1 MKITN
6 FAVKNYQFTLII
18 FLLFAVV
25 GVLTLFTMPRS
36 EDPTIHPP
44 EYLITVIYPGTS
56 PKDMEEQV
64 VKPIENKIYGLEN
77 IDKMLTTIEDG
88 VAVIQPKFKYGVD
101 IDNKYQQ
108 ISTEINALKNSELP
122 KDIYLIKIEKIS
134 SSDVKVL
141 QAALVSDNVS
151 DKMLRDEADILK
163 TRLEKITNLK
173 EVKYAG
179 MPEQEIRVDV
189 QLDKLAQLKIPLN
202 IVIGSLQS
210 EAADIPGGS
219 INLESKVFNVK
230 TSGKLKNIEDVANT
244 VIYNGNGKIIYLK
257 DVAEVS
263 YKNQM
268 VNHITR
274 VNGHRC
280 VLVTAAMK
288 DNVNIAKVQGEFL
301 PILDEFS
308 KGLPP
313 NIRLV
318 KTFDQATMVS
328 RRLGHLGF
336 DFALAILLVVITLL
350 PLGFR
355 ASLIVMISI
364 PLSLA
369 LGLIA
374 MNLLGYSLNQLSIVG
389 LVVALGLLV
398 DDSIVVVENI
408 ERWLREGHSRKDA
421 ILKGTKQIGVAVVG
435 CTATLV
441 IAFLPLAFLPDVAGE
456 FIRSLPMAVI
466 TSVLA
471 SMIVA
476 LTLVPFIGS
485 RILKTHTHGEGN
497 FFLKYLQK
505 FLTYS
510 YRGIMPRALKWPK
523 TTIGISLLLSG
534 MAFFLFTKTGFKLFP
549 TSEKPMFLIN
559 IKMPLQADIPESDR
573 VTKLVE
579 NELTQHKEIVYYTGN
594 VGKGNPQIYYNIHQQ
609 DIKPDFAQIFVQMD
623 DEASPTSK
631 INLIKQ
637 LRQKFKDFPYA
648 KIEVKDFEQGTPI
661 EANIV
666 VRFFGDDPDT
676 LRALSFKVEN
686 ILRSH
691 PGTVYINNELNT
703 YKSDVKITIDK
714 EKARTLGVLTSDI
727 DKLIRMAVVGLT
739 VGDYIDDR
747 GDSRNVV
754 ITLARDKFSNL
765 DAFKN
770 LYVNNIQGV
779 PVLVN
784 QIASISFETSPTA
797 INHFNKSR
805 FAKVTALT
813 KENIY
818 ANDVLKDI
826 VPQLDKLNMP
836 AGYYYKLSGEAESE
850 GDALGGNFLSV
861 ILLSTFLFI
870 GVLLLQFKTFKG
882 IIIVLSIIPLGIL
895 GGVIMLLIAGY
906 PMSLV
911 SIIGFIGL
919 SGIQV
924 KNSLLLVDFT
934 NQLRAEGYSI
944 DEAIN
949 MAGETRFL
957 PVVLTSITAICGL
970 IPLALNPNPL
980 IAPLAIVLIG
990 GLISSTILSRIVT
1003 PVMYKLIPPSIE
1015 ENNHAATIKQE
1026 EVHFNLQPNN

>member
-64 VKPIENKIYGLEN
+64 AKPIENKIYGLEN
-77 IDKMLTTIEDG
+77 IDKMLTTVEDG
-88 VAVIQPKFKYGVD
+88 IAVIQPKFKYGVD
-101 IDNKYQQ
+101 VDNKYQE

-122 KDIYLIKIEKIS
+122 KDIYLIKTEKIS

-141 QAALVSDNVS
+141 QVALVSNNAS
-151 DKMLRDEADILK
+151 DKLMRDEADILK
-163 TRLEKITNLK
+163 SRLEKITNLK
-173 EVKYAG
+173 EVRYFG

-202 IVIGSLQS
+202 LVVGSLQI

-219 INLESKVFNVK
+219 INLDSKVFNVK
-230 TSGKLKNIEDVANT
+230 TSGKFKDIEDVAGT
-244 VIYNGNGKIIYLK
+244 VIYNANGKIVYLK
-257 DVAEVS
+257 DVAEIS
-263 YKNQM
+263 YRNET

-274 VNGHRC
+274 INGHRC

-288 DNVNIAKVQGEFL
+288 DKVNIAKVQEEFT

-308 KGLPP
+308 KALPS

-318 KTFDQATMVS
+318 KNFDQATMVS
-328 RRLGHLGF
+328 QRLGHLGF
-336 DFALAILLVVITLL
+336 DFGLAILLVVITLL

-374 MNLLGYSLNQLSIVG
+374 LNILGYSLNQLSIVG

-421 ILKGTKQIGVAVVG
+421 ILKGTKQIGIAVIG

-441 IAFLPLAFLPDVAGE
+441 IAFLPLAFLPDTAGE

-497 FFLKYLQK
+497 FFLKYLQR

-510 YRGIMPRALKWPK
+510 YKGIMPLALKWPK
-523 TTIGISLLLSG
+523 VTIGLSLIVSAL
-534 MAFFLFTKTGFKLFP
+534 AFFLFTKAGFKLFP

-579 NELTQHKEIVYYTGN
+579 DELKQHKEIVYYTSN
-594 VGKGNPQIYYNIHQQ
+594 VGKGNPQIYYNVHQQ
-609 DIKPDFAQIFVQMD
+609 DIKPDFAQVFVQMD
-623 DEASPTSK
+623 QEASPTSK
-631 INLIKQ
+631 IDLIRR
-637 LRQKFKDFPYA
+637 LRQRFKDFPYA

-666 VRFFGDDPDT
+666 VRVFGEDPDK
-676 LRALSFKVEN
+676 LRELSFKVED
-686 ILRSH
+686 ILRKH

-703 YKSDVKITIDK
+703 YKSDVKIKINK

-727 DKLIRMAVVGLT
+727 DKVIRLAVAGLT

-754 ITLARDKFSNL
+754 ITLARNKFSNL

-779 PVLVN
+779 PVLVS
-784 QIASISFETSPTA
+784 QIATISFETSPTA

-805 FAKVTALT
+805 FVKVTSLT
-813 KENIY
+813 RENVY

-826 VPQLDKLNMP
+826 VPQLNNLKMP
-836 AGYYYKLSGEAESE
+836 PGYYYKLSGEAESE
-850 GDALGGNFLSV
+850 GDTLGGNFLSV

-895 GGVIMLLIAGY
+895 GGVVMLLISGN

-944 DEAIN
+944 DDAIS

-970 IPLALNPNPL
+970 IPLAMNPNPL

-1015 ENNHAATIKQE
+1015 SI
-1026 EVHFNLQPNN
+1026 

>member
-25 GVLTLFTMPRS
+25 GVLALFTMPRS

-77 IDKMLTTIEDG
+77 IDKILTTIEDG
-88 VAVIQPKFKYGVD
+88 VAAIQVKFKYGVD
-101 IDNKYQQ
+101 IDNKYQE

-122 KDIYLIKIEKIS
+122 KDIYQIKTEKIS
-134 SSDVKVL
+134 SSDVKIL
-141 QAALVSDNVS
+141 QVALVSDNAS
-151 DKMLRDEADILK
+151 DKLLRDEADKLK

-173 EVKYAG
+173 EVKYSG

-202 IVIGSLQS
+202 IVAGSLQS

-219 INLESKVFNVK
+219 VNLDSKVFNVK
-230 TSGKLKNIEDVANT
+230 TSGKLKNVEDVANT
-244 VIYNGNGKIIYLK
+244 VIYNANGKIVYLK
-257 DVAEVS
+257 DVADVS
-263 YKNQM
+263 YKSEM

-274 VNGHRC
+274 VNRHRS

-288 DNVNIAKVQGEFL
+288 DNVNITKVQEEFL
-301 PILDEFS
+301 PILEEFPKS
-308 KGLPP
+308 LPS
-313 NIRLV
+313 NIQLV

-328 RRLGHLGF
+328 QRLGHLGF
-336 DFALAILLVVITLL
+336 DFALAIVLVVITLL

-355 ASLIVMISI
+355 ASLIVMVSI

-374 MNLLGYSLNQLSIVG
+374 LNLLGFSLNQLSIVG

-408 ERWLREGHSRKDA
+408 ERWLREGHSRMDA
-421 ILKGTKQIGVAVVG
+421 ILKGTKQIGIAVVG

-441 IAFLPLAFLPDVAGE
+441 IAFLPLAFLPDAAGE
-456 FIRSLPMAVI
+456 FMRSLPMAVI

-476 LTLVPFIGS
+476 LTLVPFLGS

-497 FFLKYLQK
+497 FFLKQLQK

-510 YRGIMPRALKWPK
+510 YRGIMPRALKYPK
-523 TTIGISLLLSG
+523 TTIGMSLILSAL
-534 MAFFLFTKTGFKLFP
+534 AFFLFTKTGFKLFP

-579 NELTQHKEIVYYTGN
+579 NELKQHKEIVYYTSN

-609 DIKPDFAQIFVQMD
+609 DIKPDFAQVFVQMD
-623 DEASPTSK
+623 DEANPDAKVT
-631 INLIKQ
+631 LIKQ
-637 LRQKFKDFPYA
+637 LREKFKDFPYA
-648 KIEVKDFEQGTPI
+648 KIEVKDFEQGPPI

-666 VRFFGDDPDT
+666 VRVFGEDPDT
-676 LRALSFKVEN
+676 LRKLSFKVED
-686 ILRSH
+686 ILRNT

-703 YKSDVKITIDK
+703 YKSDVKIAINK
-714 EKARTLGVLTSDI
+714 EKARTLGVLTSDV
-727 DKLIRMAVVGLT
+727 DKVIRMAIAGLT

-747 GDSRNVV
+747 GDARNVV
-754 ITLARDKFSNL
+754 LTLPKDKFSNL

-770 LYVNNIQGV
+770 LYVNNIQGI
-779 PVLVN
+779 PVLVS
-784 QIASISFETSPTA
+784 QIATITFETSPTA

-805 FAKVTALT
+805 FAKITSLT
-813 KENIY
+813 KEGVY
-818 ANDVLKDI
+818 ANDLLKDI
-826 VPQLDKLNMP
+826 VPQLNQLKMP
-836 AGYYYKLSGEAESE
+836 PGYYYKLSGEAESE
-850 GDALGGNFLSV
+850 GDTLGGNFLSV

-895 GGVIMLLIAGY
+895 GGVIMLLITGH
-906 PMSLV
+906 PMSMV

-944 DEAIN
+944 DDAIN
-949 MAGETRFL
+949 KAGETRFL

-970 IPLALNPNPL
+970 IPLAWNPNPL
-980 IAPLAIVLIG
+980 VAPLAIVLIG
-990 GLISSTILSRIVT
+990 GLISSTILSRVVT
-1003 PVMYKLIPPSIE
+1003 PVMYKLIPPSIQ
-1015 ENNHAATIKQE
+1015 ND
-1026 EVHFNLQPNN
+1026 

>member
-77 IDKMLTTIEDG
+77 IDKMLTTIQDG
-88 VAVIQPKFKYGVD
+88 VAAIQVKFKYGVD
-101 IDNKYQQ
+101 INNKYQE

-122 KDIYLIKIEKIS
+122 KDIYLIKTEKIS
-134 SSDVKVL
+134 SSDVKIL
-141 QAALVSDNVS
+141 QVALVSDNAS
-151 DKMLRDEADILK
+151 DKLLRDEADKLK

-173 EVKYAG
+173 EVKYSG

-189 QLDKLAQLKIPLN
+189 QLDKLAQMKIPLN
-202 IVIGSLQS
+202 VVVGSLQS

-219 INLESKVFNVK
+219 VNLESKVFNVK
-230 TSGKLKNIEDVANT
+230 TSGKFKNIEDVANT
-244 VIYNGNGKIIYLK
+244 VIYNANGKIVYLK
-257 DVAEVS
+257 DVADVS
-263 YKNQM
+263 FKSEM

-288 DNVNIAKVQGEFL
+288 DNVNIAQVQKEFH
-301 PILDEFS
+301 PILEEFS
-308 KGLPP
+308 KVSPP
-313 NIRLV
+313 NIRLI

-328 RRLGHLGF
+328 QRLGHLGF
-336 DFALAILLVVITLL
+336 DFGLAILLVVITLL

-374 MNLLGYSLNQLSIVG
+374 LNLFGFSLNQLSIVG

-408 ERWLREGHSRKDA
+408 ERWLREGHSRMDA
-421 ILKGTKQIGVAVVG
+421 VLKGTKQIGVAVVG

-441 IAFLPLAFLPDVAGE
+441 IAFLPLAFLPDSAGE
-456 FIRSLPMAVI
+456 FMRSLPMAVI

-476 LTLVPFIGS
+476 LTLVPFMGS
-485 RILKTHTHGEGN
+485 RMLKTHTHGEGN
-497 FFLKYLQK
+497 FFLKQLQR

-510 YRGIMPRALKWPK
+510 YRGIMPRALKYPK
-523 TTIGISLLLSG
+523 TTIGISLILSAF
-534 MAFFLFTKTGFKLFP
+534 AFFLFTKAGFKLFP
-549 TSEKPMFLIN
+549 TSEKPMLLIN
-559 IKMPLQADIPESDR
+559 IKMPLQTDIPESDH

-579 NELTQHKEIVYYTGN
+579 NELKQHKEIVYYTSN
-594 VGKGNPQIYYNIHQQ
+594 VGKGNPQIYYNVHQQ
-609 DIKPDFAQIFVQMD
+609 DVKPDFAQVFVQLD
-623 DEASPTSK
+623 DEASPHSK
-631 INLIKQ
+631 IELIKQ
-637 LRQKFKDFPYA
+637 LREKFKDFPYA
-648 KIEVKDFEQGTPI
+648 KIEVKDFEQGPPI

-666 VRFFGDDPDT
+666 VRVFGEDPDT
-676 LRALSFKVEN
+676 LRKLSFEVED
-686 ILRSH
+686 ILRNN

-703 YKSDVKITIDK
+703 YKSDVKIEINKD
-714 EKARTLGVLTSDI
+714 KARTLGVLTGDL
-727 DKLIRMAVVGLT
+727 DKVIRMAVAGLT

-747 GDSRNVV
+747 GDARNVV
-754 ITLARDKFSNL
+754 LTLPKDKFSNL

-770 LYVNNIQGV
+770 LYVNNMQGV

-784 QIASISFETSPTA
+784 QIAAISFETSPTA

-805 FAKVTALT
+805 FAKVTSLN
-813 KENIY
+813 KEGVY

-826 VPQLDKLNMP
+826 VPQLDKLKMP
-836 AGYYYKLSGEAESE
+836 PGYYYKLSGEAESE
-850 GDALGGNFLSV
+850 GDTLGGNFLSV

-895 GGVIMLLIAGY
+895 GGVVMLLITGH
-906 PMSLV
+906 PMSIV

-934 NQLRAEGYSI
+934 SQLRAEGYSI
-944 DEAIN
+944 DDAIKK
-949 MAGETRFL
+949 AGETRFL

-1015 ENNHAATIKQE
+1015 SI
-1026 EVHFNLQPNN
+1026 

>member
-88 VAVIQPKFKYGVD
+88 VAAIQVKFKYGVN
-101 IDNKYQQ
+101 IDNKYQE
-108 ISTEINALKNSELP
+108 ISTEINALKSSELP
-122 KDIYLIKIEKIS
+122 KDIYLIKAEKIS
-134 SSDVKVL
+134 SSDVNIL
-141 QAALVSDNVS
+141 QVALVSDNAS
-151 DKMLRDEADILK
+151 DKLLRDEADILK
-163 TRLEKITNLK
+163 TRLEKITDLK
-173 EVKYAG
+173 EVKYSG

-202 IVIGSLQS
+202 VVAGSLQS

-219 INLESKVFNVK
+219 INLDSKVFNVK
-230 TSGKLKNIEDVANT
+230 TSGKLKNVGDVANT
-244 VIYNGNGKIIYLK
+244 VIYNSNGKIIYLK

-263 YKNQM
+263 YRSEM
-268 VNHITR
+268 VDHITR
-274 VNGHRC
+274 VNGHHC

-288 DNVNIAKVQGEFL
+288 DGVNIAQVQKEFI
-301 PILDEFS
+301 PVVDEFS
-308 KGLPP
+308 KVLPA
-313 NIRLV
+313 NIQLV

-328 RRLGHLGF
+328 QRLGHLGF
-336 DFALAILLVVITLL
+336 DFGLAILLVAITLL

-369 LGLIA
+369 IGLIA
-374 MNLLGYSLNQLSIVG
+374 LNLLGYSLNQLSIVG

-408 ERWLREGHSRKDA
+408 ERWLREGHSRMDA
-421 ILKGTKQIGVAVVG
+421 ILKGTQQIGIAVIG

-441 IAFLPLAFLPDVAGE
+441 IAFLPLAFLPDSAGE
-456 FIRSLPMAVI
+456 FMRSLPMAVI

-476 LTLVPFIGS
+476 LTLVPFLGS
-485 RILKTHTHGEGN
+485 RILETHTHGEGN
-497 FFLKYLQK
+497 FFLKQLQK
-505 FLTYS
+505 ILTNS
-510 YRGIMPRALKWPK
+510 YRGIMLRALKWPK
-523 TTIGISLLLSG
+523 TTIALSLVLSVL
-534 MAFFLFTKTGFKLFP
+534 AFFLFTKTGFKLFP

-579 NELTQHKEIVYYTGN
+579 NELKQHKEIVYYTSN
-594 VGKGNPQIYYNIHQQ
+594 VGKGNPQIYYNVHQQ
-609 DIKPDFAQIFVQMD
+609 DVKPDFAQIFVQLD
-623 DEASPTSK
+623 DEVSPDSK
-631 INLIKQ
+631 IELVKQ
-637 LRQKFKDFPYA
+637 LREKFKDFPYA
-648 KIEVKDFEQGTPI
+648 KIEVKDFEQGPPI

-666 VRFFGDDPDT
+666 VRVFGEDPDT
-676 LRALSFKVEN
+676 LRKLSFKVED
-686 ILRSH
+686 ILRNNL
-691 PGTVYINNELNT
+691 GTVYINNELNT
-703 YKSDVKITIDK
+703 YKSDVKIQINK
-714 EKARTLGVLTSDI
+714 EKARTLGVLTSDV
-727 DKLIRMAVVGLT
+727 DKVIRMAVAGLT

-747 GDSRNVV
+747 GDARNIVL
-754 ITLARDKFSNL
+754 TLPKDKFSNL

-784 QIASISFETSPTA
+784 QIAAISFETSPTA

-805 FAKVTALT
+805 FAKVTSLT
-813 KENIY
+813 KEGVY
-818 ANDVLKDI
+818 ANDILKDI
-826 VPQLDKLNMP
+826 VPQLNTLKMP
-836 AGYYYKLSGEAESE
+836 PGYYYKLSGEAESE
-850 GDALGGNFLSV
+850 GDTLGGNFLSV

-882 IIIVLSIIPLGIL
+882 IIIVLSIIPLGIV
-895 GGVIMLLIAGY
+895 GGVVMLLITGH
-906 PMSLV
+906 PMSMV

-944 DEAIN
+944 DDAIKK
-949 MAGETRFL
+949 AGETRFL

-970 IPLALNPNPL
+970 IPLAWNPNPL

-1003 PVMYKLIPPSIE
+1003 PVMYKLIAPTI
-1015 ENNHAATIKQE
+1015 ENN
-1026 EVHFNLQPNN
+1026 

>member
-18 FLLFAVV
+18 FLLVAVV

-36 EDPTIHPP
+36 EDPTTHPP
-44 EYLITVIYPGTS
+44 QYLVTVIYPGTS

-77 IDKMLTTIEDG
+77 IDKILTTVEDG
-88 VAVIQPKFKYGVD
+88 VAAIQIKFKYGVD
-101 IDNKYQQ
+101 VDNKYQE

-122 KDIYLIKIEKIS
+122 KEIYQIKTEKIA
-134 SSDVKVL
+134 SSDVKIFQV
-141 QAALVSDNVS
+141 ALISNSAPSKV
-151 DKMLRDEADILK
+151 LRDQADILK
-163 TRLEKITNLK
+163 SKLEKITNLR
-173 EVKYAG
+173 EVKYTG
-179 MPEQEIRVDV
+179 MPEQEIRIDM

-202 IVIGSLQS
+202 LVIGSLQS

-219 INLESKVFNVK
+219 INLDSKVFNVK
-230 TSGKLKNIEDVANT
+230 TSGKFKGVADVANT
-244 VIYNGNGKIIYLK
+244 VIYNANGKIIYLK
-257 DVAEVS
+257 DVAQVS
-263 YKNQM
+263 YKDGI

-274 VNGHRC
+274 INGHRC
-280 VLVTAAMK
+280 ILVTAAMK
-288 DNVNIAKVQGEFL
+288 DNVDISQVKKEYT
-301 PILDEFS
+301 PILEEFTS
-308 KGLPP
+308 SLPE
-313 NIRLV
+313 NI
-318 KTFDQATMVS
+318 KMIKNFDQADMVS
-328 RRLGHLGF
+328 KRLGHLGF
-336 DFALAILLVVITLL
+336 DFGLAILLVTITLL

-374 MNLLGYSLNQLSIVG
+374 MNLLGFSLNQLSIVG

-408 ERWLREGHSRKDA
+408 ERWLREGHSKKDA
-421 ILKGTKQIGVAVVG
+421 ILMGTKQIGAAVVG

-441 IAFLPLAFLPDVAGE
+441 IAFLPLAFLPDMAGE
-456 FIRSLPMAVI
+456 FIRSLPMAII

-485 RILKTHTHGEGN
+485 KILKTHSHGEGN
-497 FFLKYLQK
+497 YFLKKLQQ
-505 FLTYS
+505 FLTFS
-510 YRGIMPRALKWPK
+510 YRGIMPLALKWPNV
-523 TTIGISLLLSG
+523 TIGISIALSVLAFLLFSL
-534 MAFFLFTKTGFKLFP
+534 AGFKLFP

-579 NELTQHKEIVYYTGN
+579 KELKKHHEIVYYTSN
-594 VGKGNPQIYYNIHQQ
+594 VGKGNPQIYYNVHQQ
-609 DIKPDFAQIFVQMD
+609 DIKPDFAQVFVQMD
-623 DEASPTSK
+623 EETNPNKKTE
-631 INLIKQ
+631 LIKM
-637 LRQKFKDFPYA
+637 LRNKFQHFPYA

-666 VRFFGDDPDT
+666 VRVFGDNQDT
-676 LRALSFKVEN
+676 LKKLSFKVEAL
-686 ILRSH
+686 LRKH
-691 PGTVYINNELNT
+691 PGTFFINNELNT
-703 YKSDVKITIDK
+703 DKSDVKIKIDK
-714 EKARTLGVLTSDI
+714 EKARTLGVMTSDI
-727 DKLIRMAVVGLT
+727 DKVIRMAVAGLN

-754 ITLARDKFSNL
+754 LTLPREKFSNL
-765 DAFKN
+765 DALKN
-770 LYVNNIQGV
+770 LYVNNIQGAPIQV
-779 PVLVN
+779 D
-784 QIASISFETSPTA
+784 QIASIGFETSPTA

-805 FAKVTALT
+805 FAKVTSLT
-813 KENIY
+813 KDHVF
-818 ANDVLKDI
+818 ANDILKDL
-826 VPQLDKLNMP
+826 VPQLNQMKMP
-836 AGYYYKLSGEAESE
+836 KGYYYKLSGEAESE
-850 GDALGGNFLSV
+850 GDALGGNFLAV
-861 ILLSTFLFI
+861 IILSTFLFI

-882 IIIVLSIIPLGIL
+882 IIIVLSIIPLGVL
-895 GGVIMLLIAGY
+895 GGVVLLLITGN

-934 NQLRAEGYSI
+934 NQLREEGKSI
-944 DEAIN
+944 DEAIHI
-949 MAGETRFL
+949 AGETRFL

-970 IPLALNPNPL
+970 IPIALNPNPQ

-1003 PVMYKLIPPSIE
+1003 PVMYKLIPPQLDE
-1015 ENNHAATIKQE
+1015 K
-1026 EVHFNLQPNN
+1026 

>member
-44 EYLITVIYPGTS
+44 QYLITVIYPGTS

-77 IDKMLTTIEDG
+77 IDKMLTTVEDG
-88 VAVIQPKFKYGVD
+88 VAAIQAKFKYGVD
-101 IDNKYQQ
+101 IDNKYQE

-134 SSDVKVL
+134 SSDVKIL
-141 QAALVSDNVS
+141 QVALVSDNAS
-151 DKMLRDEADILK
+151 DKLLRDEADKLK

-173 EVKYAG
+173 EVKYSG

-189 QLDKLAQLKIPLN
+189 QLDKLAQMKIPLN
-202 IVIGSLQS
+202 VVVGSLQS

-219 INLESKVFNVK
+219 VNLESKVFNVK
-230 TSGKLKNIEDVANT
+230 TSGKFKNIEDVANT
-244 VIYNGNGKIIYLK
+244 VIYNANGKIIYLK
-257 DVAEVS
+257 DVADVS
-263 YKNQM
+263 YKSEM

-288 DNVNIAKVQGEFL
+288 DNINIAQVQKEFL

-308 KGLPP
+308 KGLPA
-313 NIRLV
+313 NIKLV
-318 KTFDQATMVS
+318 KTFDQANMVS
-328 RRLGHLGF
+328 QRLGHLGF

-355 ASLIVMISI
+355 ASLIVMVSI

-374 MNLLGYSLNQLSIVG
+374 LNLLGYSLNQLSIVG

-408 ERWLREGHSRKDA
+408 ERWLREGHSRMDA
-421 ILKGTKQIGVAVVG
+421 VLKGTKQIGIAVIG

-441 IAFLPLAFLPDVAGE
+441 IAFLPLAFLPDTAGE
-456 FIRSLPMAVI
+456 FIQSLPMAVI

-476 LTLVPFIGS
+476 LTLVPFMGS

-497 FFLKYLQK
+497 FFLKQLQK

-510 YRGIMPRALKWPK
+510 YRGIMPKALKWPK
-523 TTIGISLLLSG
+523 TTIAISLVLSVL
-534 MAFFLFTKTGFKLFP
+534 AFFLFTKAGFKLFP

-559 IKMPLQADIPESDR
+559 IKMPLQANIPESDR

-579 NELTQHKEIVYYTGN
+579 NELKQHKEIVYYTSN
-594 VGKGNPQIYYNIHQQ
+594 VGKGNPQIYYNVHQQ

-623 DEASPTSK
+623 DEASPDTK
-631 INLIKQ
+631 VELIKQ
-637 LRQKFKDFPYA
+637 LREKFKSFPYA

-666 VRFFGDDPDT
+666 VRVFGDNQDT
-676 LRALSFKVEN
+676 LRKLSFKVED
-686 ILRSH
+686 ILRKH
-691 PGTVYINNELNT
+691 QGTVYVNNELNT
-703 YKSDVKITIDK
+703 YKSDVKIKINK

-727 DKLIRMAVVGLT
+727 DKVVRMAVAGLT

-754 ITLARDKFSNL
+754 LTLARDKFSNL

-770 LYVNNIQGV
+770 LYVNNVQGV
-779 PVLVN
+779 PVLVS
-784 QIASISFETSPTA
+784 QIATIAFETSPTA
-797 INHFNKSR
+797 INHFNKSS
-805 FAKVTALT
+805 FAKVTSLT
-813 KENIY
+813 KEGVY
-818 ANDVLKDI
+818 ANDILKDI
-826 VPQLDKLNMP
+826 VPQLNKFQMP
-836 AGYYYKLSGEAESE
+836 PGYYYKLSGEAESE
-850 GDALGGNFLSV
+850 GDTLGGNFLSV

-895 GGVIMLLIAGY
+895 GGVVMLLITGH

-944 DEAIN
+944 DDAIN
-949 MAGETRFL
+949 KAGETRFL

-970 IPLALNPNPL
+970 IPLAWNPNPL

-1015 ENNHAATIKQE
+1015 NI
-1026 EVHFNLQPNN
+1026 

>member
-25 GVLTLFTMPRS
+25 GVLALFTMPRS

-64 VKPIENKIYGLEN
+64 AKPIENKIYGLEN
-77 IDKMLTTIEDG
+77 IDKILTTIEDG
-88 VAVIQPKFKYGVD
+88 VAAIQVKFKYGVD
-101 IDNKYQQ
+101 IDNKYQE
-108 ISTEINALKNSELP
+108 ISTEINALKNSALP
-122 KDIYLIKIEKIS
+122 KDIYQIKTEKIS
-134 SSDVKVL
+134 SSDVKIL
-141 QAALVSDNVS
+141 QVALVSDNAS
-151 DKMLRDEADILK
+151 DKLLRDEADKLK

-173 EVKYAG
+173 EVKYSG

-202 IVIGSLQS
+202 IVAGSLQS

-219 INLESKVFNVK
+219 LNLDSKVFNVK
-230 TSGKLKNIEDVANT
+230 TSGKLKNVEDVANT
-244 VIYNGNGKIIYLK
+244 VIYNANGKIVYLR
-257 DVAEVS
+257 DVADVS
-263 YKNQM
+263 YKSEM

-274 VNGHRC
+274 VNGHRS

-288 DNVNIAKVQGEFL
+288 DNVNIAKVQEEFL
-301 PILDEFS
+301 PILEEFPKS
-308 KGLPP
+308 LPS
-313 NIRLV
+313 NIQLV
-318 KTFDQATMVS
+318 KTFDQGTMVS
-328 RRLGHLGF
+328 QRLGHLGF
-336 DFALAILLVVITLL
+336 DFALAIVLVVITLL

-355 ASLIVMISI
+355 ASLIVMVSI

-374 MNLLGYSLNQLSIVG
+374 LNLLGFSLNQLSIVG

-408 ERWLREGHSRKDA
+408 ERWLREGHSRMDA
-421 ILKGTKQIGVAVVG
+421 VLKGTKQIGVAVVG

-441 IAFLPLAFLPDVAGE
+441 IAFLPLAFLPDAAGE
-456 FIRSLPMAVI
+456 FMRSLPMAVI

-476 LTLVPFIGS
+476 LTLVPFLGS

-497 FFLKYLQK
+497 FFLKQLQK

-510 YRGIMPRALKWPK
+510 YRGIMPRALKYPK
-523 TTIGISLLLSG
+523 TTIGMSLILSVL
-534 MAFFLFTKTGFKLFP
+534 AFFLFTKAGFKLFP

-579 NELTQHKEIVYYTGN
+579 NELKQHKEIVYYTSN

-623 DEASPTSK
+623 DEANPNAK
-631 INLIKQ
+631 VKLINQ
-637 LRQKFKDFPYA
+637 LREKFKAFPYA
-648 KIEVKDFEQGTPI
+648 KIEVKDFEQGPPI

-666 VRFFGDDPDT
+666 VRVFGEDPDT
-676 LRALSFKVEN
+676 LRKLSFKVED
-686 ILRSH
+686 ILRNN

-703 YKSDVKITIDK
+703 YKSDIKIEINK
-714 EKARTLGVLTSDI
+714 EKARTLGVLTSDV
-727 DKLIRMAVVGLT
+727 DKVIRMAVAGLI

-747 GDSRNVV
+747 GDARNVV
-754 ITLARDKFSNL
+754 LTLPKDKFSNL

-779 PVLVN
+779 PVLVS
-784 QIASISFETSPTA
+784 QIASIAFETSPTA

-805 FAKVTALT
+805 FAKVTSLT
-813 KENIY
+813 KEGVY
-818 ANDVLKDI
+818 ANDLLKDI
-826 VPQLDKLNMP
+826 VPQLDQLKMP
-836 AGYYYKLSGEAESE
+836 PGYYYKLSGEAESE
-850 GDALGGNFLSV
+850 GDTLGGNFLSV

-895 GGVIMLLIAGY
+895 GGVIMLLITGH
-906 PMSLV
+906 PMSIV

-944 DEAIN
+944 DDAIN
-949 MAGETRFL
+949 KAGETRFL
-957 PVVLTSITAICGL
+957 PVVLTSLTAICGL

-1003 PVMYKLIPPSIE
+1003 PVMYKLIPPSIK
-1015 ENNHAATIKQE
+1015 ND
-1026 EVHFNLQPNN
+1026 

>member
-18 FLLFAVV
+18 FLLVAVV

-36 EDPTIHPP
+36 EDPTTHPP
-44 EYLITVIYPGTS
+44 QYLVTVIYPGTS

-77 IDKMLTTIEDG
+77 IDKILTTVEDG
-88 VAVIQPKFKYGVD
+88 VAAIQIKFKYGVD
-101 IDNKYQQ
+101 VDNKYQE

-122 KDIYLIKIEKIS
+122 KEIYQIKTEKIA
-134 SSDVKVL
+134 SSDVKIFQV
-141 QAALVSDNVS
+141 ALISNSASSKV
-151 DKMLRDEADILK
+151 LRDNADILK
-163 TRLEKITNLK
+163 SKLEKITNLR
-173 EVKYAG
+173 EVKYTG
-179 MPEQEIRVDV
+179 MPEQEIRIDM

-202 IVIGSLQS
+202 LVMGSLQS

-219 INLESKVFNVK
+219 INLDSKVFNVK
-230 TSGKLKNIEDVANT
+230 TSGKFKGVEDVANT
-244 VIYNGNGKIIYLK
+244 VIYNANGKIIYLK
-257 DVAEVS
+257 DVAQVS
-263 YKNQM
+263 YKDGI

-274 VNGHRC
+274 INGHRC
-280 VLVTAAMK
+280 ILVTAAMK
-288 DNVNIAKVQGEFL
+288 DNVDISQVKKEYT
-301 PILDEFS
+301 PILEEFTRS
-308 KGLPP
+308 LPE
-313 NIRLV
+313 NI
-318 KTFDQATMVS
+318 KMIKNFDQADMVS
-328 RRLGHLGF
+328 KRLGHLGF
-336 DFALAILLVVITLL
+336 DFGLAILLVVITLL

-374 MNLLGYSLNQLSIVG
+374 MNLLGFSLNQLSIVG

-408 ERWLREGHSRKDA
+408 ERWLREGHSKKDA
-421 ILKGTKQIGVAVVG
+421 ILKGTKQIGAAVVG

-441 IAFLPLAFLPDVAGE
+441 IAFLPLAFLPDMAGE
-456 FIRSLPMAVI
+456 FIRSLPMAII

-476 LTLVPFIGS
+476 LTLVPFVGS
-485 RILKTHTHGEGN
+485 KILKTHSHGEGN
-497 FFLKYLQK
+497 YFLKKLQQ
-505 FLTYS
+505 FLTFS
-510 YRGIMPRALKWPK
+510 YRGIMPLALKWPK
-523 TTIGISLLLSG
+523 VTIGFSLALSVLAFLLFSL
-534 MAFFLFTKTGFKLFP
+534 AGFKLFP
-549 TSEKPMFLIN
+549 TSEKPMFLVN

-579 NELTQHKEIVYYTGN
+579 NELKKHHEIVYYTSN
-594 VGKGNPQIYYNIHQQ
+594 VGKGNPQIYYNVHQQ
-609 DIKPDFAQIFVQMD
+609 DIKPDFAQVFVQMD
-623 DEASPTSK
+623 EETDPNEKTE
-631 INLIKQ
+631 LIKT
-637 LRQKFKDFPYA
+637 LRNKFQNFPYA

-666 VRFFGDDPDT
+666 VRVFGDNQDT
-676 LRALSFKVEN
+676 LRKLSFKVEAL
-686 ILRSH
+686 LRKH
-691 PGTVYINNELNT
+691 PGTFFINNELNT
-703 YKSDVKITIDK
+703 DKSDVKIKIDK
-714 EKARTLGVLTSDI
+714 EKARTLGVMTSDI
-727 DKLIRMAVVGLT
+727 DKVIRMAVAGLN

-754 ITLARDKFSNL
+754 LTLPREKFSNL
-765 DAFKN
+765 DALKN
-770 LYVNNIQGV
+770 LYVNNIQGAPIQV
-779 PVLVN
+779 D
-784 QIASISFETSPTA
+784 QIATIGFETSPTA

-805 FAKVTALT
+805 FAKVTSLT
-813 KENIY
+813 KDNVF
-818 ANDVLKDI
+818 ANDILKDL
-826 VPQLDKLNMP
+826 VPQLNQMKMP
-836 AGYYYKLSGEAESE
+836 KGYYYKLSGEAESE
-850 GDALGGNFLSV
+850 GDALGGNFLAV
-861 ILLSTFLFI
+861 IILSTFLFI

-882 IIIVLSIIPLGIL
+882 IIIVLSIIPLGVL
-895 GGVIMLLIAGY
+895 GGVIFLLITGN

-934 NQLRAEGYSI
+934 NQLREEGKSI
-944 DEAIN
+944 DEAIHI
-949 MAGETRFL
+949 AGETRFL

-970 IPLALNPNPL
+970 IPIALNPNPQ

-1003 PVMYKLIPPSIE
+1003 PVMYKLIPPQLDEKI
-1015 ENNHAATIKQE
+1015 
-1026 EVHFNLQPNN
+1026 

>member
-6 FAVKNYQFTLII
+6 FSVRNYQFTLII
-18 FLLFAVV
+18 FLLVAVV

-36 EDPTIHPP
+36 EDPTTHPP
-44 EYLITVIYPGTS
+44 QYLITVIYPGTS

-64 VKPIENKIYGLEN
+64 VKPIENKIYGLGSIEK
-77 IDKMLTTIEDG
+77 ILTTVEDG

-101 IDNKYQQ
+101 VDNKYQE

-122 KDIYLIKIEKIS
+122 KDIYLIKTEKIS
-134 SSDVKVL
+134 SSDVKIL
-141 QAALVSDNVS
+141 QVALVSDNASGKV
-151 DKMLRDEADILK
+151 LRDNADILK

-173 EVKYAG
+173 EVKYFG
-179 MPEQEIRVDV
+179 MPEQQIRIDM
-189 QLDKLAQLKIPLN
+189 QLDKLAQQKIPLN
-202 IVIGSLQS
+202 VVIGSLQS

-230 TSGKLKNIEDVANT
+230 TSGKFKTVDDVANT
-244 VIYNGNGKIIYLK
+244 VIYNANGKIVYLR
-257 DVAEVS
+257 DVAQVS
-263 YKNQM
+263 YKDGT
-268 VNHITR
+268 VDHITR
-274 VNGHRC
+274 LNGHRSI
-280 VLVTAAMK
+280 LVTAAMK
-288 DNVNIAKVQGEFL
+288 DNVNIAAVQQEFL
-301 PILDEFS
+301 PVLEAFS
-308 KGLPP
+308 KELPA
-313 NIRLV
+313 NIRMV
-318 KTFDQATMVS
+318 KNFDQANMVS
-328 RRLGHLGF
+328 QRLGHLGF

-374 MNLLGYSLNQLSIVG
+374 LNALGYSLNQLSIVG

-421 ILKGTKQIGVAVVG
+421 VLKGTKQIGIAVIG

-456 FIRSLPMAVI
+456 FIRSLPVAIM

-476 LTLVPFIGS
+476 LTLVPFLGS
-485 RILKTHTHGEGN
+485 RMLKTHIHGEGN
-497 FFLKYLQK
+497 VFLKYLQK
-505 FLTYS
+505 FLTSAYS
-510 YRGIMPRALKWPK
+510 RVMPLALKWPK
-523 TTIGISLLLSG
+523 TTIALSLALSAL
-534 MAFFLFTKTGFKLFP
+534 AFFLFTVTGFKLFP

-573 VTKLVE
+573 ATKLVE
-579 NELTQHKEIVYYTGN
+579 QELKKHKEIVYYTAN
-594 VGKGNPQIYYNIHQQ
+594 VGKGNPQVYYNVHQQ
-609 DIKPDFAQIFVQMD
+609 DVKPDFAQVFVQLD
-623 DEASPTSK
+623 DEASPGEKTA
-631 INLIKQ
+631 LIKK
-637 LRQKFKDFPYA
+637 LRAKFKDFPFA
-648 KIEVKDFEQGTPI
+648 RIEVKDFEQGTPI

-666 VRFFGDDPDT
+666 VRLFGEDQQK
-676 LRALSFKVEN
+676 LRELSFKVEE
-686 ILRSH
+686 LLKKH
-691 PGTVYINNELNT
+691 PGTFYVNNELIT
-703 YKSDVKITIDK
+703 YKSDLKIRIDK
-714 EKARTLGVLTSDI
+714 EKARTLGVLTSDV
-727 DKLIRMAVVGLT
+727 DRVIRMAVAGLN

-747 GDSRNVV
+747 GDSRSVM
-754 ITLARDKFSNL
+754 ITLPRDKFSNL
-765 DAFKN
+765 DAIKN
-770 LYVNNIQGV
+770 LYVNNIQGT
-779 PVLVN
+779 PVLVD
-784 QIASISFETSPTA
+784 QIATIEFETSPTA

-805 FAKVTALT
+805 FAKVTSLVKEGAL
-813 KENIY
+813 
-818 ANDVLKDI
+818 ANDVLKEI
-826 VPQLDKLNMP
+826 VPQLDKLKMP
-836 AGYYYKLSGEAESE
+836 PGYYYKLSGEAESE

-861 ILLSTFLFI
+861 ILLSGFLFV

-895 GGVIMLLIAGY
+895 GGVVFLLLTGS

-970 IPLALNPNPL
+970 LPIALNPNPL
-980 IAPLAIVLIG
+980 IAPLAVVLIG

-1003 PVMYKLIPPSIE
+1003 PVMYKLIPPNIE
-1015 ENNHAATIKQE
+1015 MD
-1026 EVHFNLQPNN
+1026 

>member
-1 MKITN
+1 
-6 FAVKNYQFTLII
+6 
-18 FLLFAVV
+18 
-25 GVLTLFTMPRS
+25 
-36 EDPTIHPP
+36 
-44 EYLITVIYPGTS
+44 
-56 PKDMEEQV
+56 MEEQV

-77 IDKMLTTIEDG
+77 IDKMLTTVEDG
-88 VAVIQPKFKYGVD
+88 VAAIQVKFKYGVD
-101 IDNKYQQ
+101 INNKYQE

-122 KDIYLIKIEKIS
+122 KDIYLIKTEKIS
-134 SSDVKVL
+134 SSDVKIFQV
-141 QAALVSDNVS
+141 ALVSDNAS
-151 DKMLRDEADILK
+151 DKLLRDEADILK

-173 EVKYAG
+173 EVKYSG
-179 MPEQEIRVDV
+179 MPEQEIRIDV

-202 IVIGSLQS
+202 IVVGSLQS

-219 INLESKVFNVK
+219 INLDSKIFNVK
-230 TSGKLKNIEDVANT
+230 TSGKFKNIDDVANT
-244 VIYNGNGKIIYLK
+244 IIYNANGKIVYLK
-257 DVAEVS
+257 DVAGVS
-263 YKNQM
+263 YKNEM
-268 VNHITR
+268 VKHITR

-288 DNVNIAKVQGEFL
+288 DNVNIAKVQKEFI
-301 PILDEFS
+301 PVVDEFS

-313 NIRLV
+313 NIRLA
-318 KTFDQATMVS
+318 KSFDQATLVS
-328 RRLGHLGF
+328 QRLGHLGF
-336 DFALAILLVVITLL
+336 DFGLAILLVVITLL

-369 LGLIA
+369 IGLVA
-374 MNLLGYSLNQLSIVG
+374 LNLLGFSLNQLSIVG

-408 ERWLREGHSRKDA
+408 ERWLREGHSRMDA
-421 ILKGTKQIGVAVVG
+421 VLKGTKQIGIAVAG

-441 IAFLPLAFLPDVAGE
+441 IAFLPLAFLPDAPGE
-456 FIRSLPMAVI
+456 FMRSLPMAVI

-476 LTLVPFIGS
+476 LTLVPFMGS

-497 FFLKYLQK
+497 FFLKQLQK

-510 YRGIMPRALKWPK
+510 YRGIMPRALKYPK
-523 TTIGISLLLSG
+523 TTIGISLVLSAL
-534 MAFFLFTKTGFKLFP
+534 AFFLFTKAGFKLFP
-549 TSEKPMFLIN
+549 TSEKPMFLVN

-579 NELTQHKEIVYYTGN
+579 NELKQHKEIVYYTSN
-594 VGKGNPQIYYNIHQQ
+594 VGKGNPQIYYNVHQQ
-609 DIKPDFAQIFVQMD
+609 DVKPDFAQVFVQLD
-623 DEASPTSK
+623 DEASPGSK
-631 INLIKQ
+631 VALIKQ
-637 LRQKFKDFPYA
+637 LREKFKDFPYA
-648 KIEVKDFEQGTPI
+648 KIEVKDFEQGPAI

-666 VRFFGDDPDT
+666 VRVFGEDPDT
-676 LRALSFKVEN
+676 LRKLSFKVED
-686 ILRSH
+686 ILRNN

-703 YKSDVKITIDK
+703 YKSDVKITINR
-714 EKARTLGVLTSDI
+714 EKARTLGVLTSDV
-727 DKLIRMAVVGLT
+727 DKVIRLAVAGLT

-784 QIASISFETSPTA
+784 QIATIAFETSPTA

-805 FAKVTALT
+805 FAKVTSLT
-813 KENIY
+813 KDNVY

-826 VPQLDKLNMP
+826 VPQLDSLKMP
-836 AGYYYKLSGEAESE
+836 SGYYYKLSGEAESE

-861 ILLSTFLFI
+861 ILLSTFLFV

-895 GGVIMLLIAGY
+895 GGVVMLLITGH
-906 PMSLV
+906 PMSMV

-944 DEAIN
+944 DKAITI
-949 MAGETRFL
+949 AGETRFL

-970 IPLALNPNPL
+970 IPLALNSNPL
-980 IAPLAIVLIG
+980 ISPLAIVLIG
-990 GLISSTILSRIVT
+990 GLISSTILARIVT

-1015 ENNHAATIKQE
+1015 NI
-1026 EVHFNLQPNN
+1026 

>member
-6 FAVKNYQFTLII
+6 FSVKNYQFTLII
-18 FLLFAVV
+18 FLLVAVV

-36 EDPTIHPP
+36 EDPTTHPP
-44 EYLITVIYPGTS
+44 QYVITVIYPGTS

-77 IDKMLTTIEDG
+77 IDKILTSIEDG

-101 IDNKYQQ
+101 VDNKYQE

-122 KDIYLIKIEKIS
+122 KDIYLIKTEKIS
-134 SSDVKVL
+134 SADVKIIQV
-141 QAALVSDNVS
+141 ALVSNNAS
-151 DKMLRDEADILK
+151 GKTLRDEADILK
-163 TRLEKITNLK
+163 ARLEKITNLK

-179 MPEQEIRVDV
+179 MPEQEIRIDM

-202 IVIGSLQS
+202 IVVGSLQS
-210 EAADIPGGS
+210 EASDIPGGS
-219 INLESKVFNVK
+219 INLDSKVFNVK
-230 TSGKLKNIEDVANT
+230 TSGKFKNVEDVANT
-244 VIYNGNGKIIYLK
+244 VIYNANGKIIYLK
-257 DVAEVS
+257 DVASVS
-263 YKNQM
+263 YKDGT

-274 VNGHRC
+274 INGNRC
-280 VLVTAAMK
+280 ILVTAAMK
-288 DNVNIAKVQGEFL
+288 DNVNISKVKEEYMPVLNEFAKDL
-301 PILDEFS
+301 PA
-308 KGLPP
+308 
-313 NIRLV
+313 NIKMV
-318 KTFDQATMVS
+318 KNFDQADMVS
-328 RRLGHLGF
+328 QRLGHLGF
-336 DFALAILLVVITLL
+336 DFILAIGLVIITLL

-374 MNLLGYSLNQLSIVG
+374 LNFLGYSLNQLSIVG

-408 ERWLREGHSRKDA
+408 ERWLREGHSKTDA

-485 RILKTHTHGEGN
+485 RLLKTHTHGEGN
-497 FFLKYLQK
+497 FFLQKLQQ
-505 FLTYS
+505 FLSFS
-510 YRGIMPRALKWPK
+510 YRGVMPVALKWPK
-523 TTIGISLLLSG
+523 ATIGISLILSVL
-534 MAFFLFTKTGFKLFP
+534 AFMLFPLAGFKLFP

-579 NELTQHKEIVYYTGN
+579 GELKNHKEIVYYTAN
-594 VGKGNPQIYYNIHQQ
+594 VGKGNPQIYYNVHQQ

-623 DEASPTSK
+623 DEAGPKLKTD
-631 INLIKQ
+631 LIKK
-637 LRQKFKDFPYA
+637 LRLKFKDFPYA
-648 KIEVKDFEQGTPI
+648 KIEIKDFEQGSPI

-666 VRFFGDDPDT
+666 VRVFGDNQDT
-676 LRALSFKVEN
+676 LRALSFKVED
-686 ILRSH
+686 ILRKH
-691 PGTVYINNELNT
+691 PGTFNINNELNVN
-703 YKSDVKITIDK
+703 KSDVKIKIDK
-714 EKARTLGVLTSDI
+714 EKARTLGVLTNDV
-727 DKLIRMAVVGLT
+727 DKVIRMAVAGLN

-747 GDSRNVV
+747 GDARNVV
-754 ITLARDKFSNL
+754 ITLPREKFSNL
-765 DAFKN
+765 DVLKN
-770 LYVNNIQGV
+770 LYVNNIQGT
-779 PVLVN
+779 PVQID
-784 QIASISFETSPTA
+784 QIASIAFEMSPTA
-797 INHFNKSR
+797 INHFNKAR
-805 FAKVTALT
+805 FAKVTSLT
-813 KENIY
+813 KDNVY

-826 VPQLDKLNMP
+826 VPQLNKLKLP
-836 AGYYYKLSGEAESE
+836 SGYYYKLSGEAESE

-861 ILLSTFLFI
+861 ILLSGFLFI

-895 GGVIMLLIAGY
+895 GGVILLLVTGN

-934 NQLRAEGYSI
+934 NQLRADGYSI
-944 DEAIN
+944 DEAIKV
-949 MAGETRFL
+949 AGETRFL

-970 IPLALNPNPL
+970 LPIALNPNPL
-980 IAPLAIVLIG
+980 VAPLAIVLIG

-1003 PVMYKLIPPSIE
+1003 PVMYKLIPPNI
-1015 ENNHAATIKQE
+1015 NNG
-1026 EVHFNLQPNN
+1026 

>member
-1 MKITN
+1 MKITT

-18 FLLFAVV
+18 FLLVAVV

-36 EDPTIHPP
+36 EDPTNHPP
-44 EYLITVIYPGTS
+44 QYIITVIYPGTS

-77 IDKMLTTIEDG
+77 IEKILTTVEDG

-101 IDNKYQQ
+101 VDNKYQE

-122 KDIYLIKIEKIS
+122 KDIYLIKTEKVS
-134 SSDVKVL
+134 SADVKVI
-141 QAALVSDNVS
+141 QVALVSENAS
-151 DKMLRDEADILK
+151 AKHLRDEADMLK
-163 TRLEKITNLK
+163 ARLEKITNLR
-173 EVKYAG
+173 EVKYFG
-179 MPEQEIRVDV
+179 MPEQEIRIEM
-189 QLDKLAQLKIPLN
+189 QLDKVAQMKIPLN
-202 IVIGSLQS
+202 VVVGSLQS

-219 INLESKVFNVK
+219 VNLDSKVFNVK
-230 TSGKLKNIEDVANT
+230 TSGKFKNVEDVANT
-244 VIYNGNGKIIYLK
+244 VVYNANGKIVYLK
-257 DVAEVS
+257 DVANVS
-263 YKNQM
+263 YRDAT
-268 VNHITR
+268 VDHITR
-274 VNGHRC
+274 INGHRC

-288 DNVNIAKVQGEFL
+288 DKVNIASVQREYLPVLEEFAKTL
-301 PILDEFS
+301 PD
-308 KGLPP
+308 
-313 NIRLV
+313 NIRMV
-318 KTFDQATMVS
+318 KNFDQANMVS
-328 RRLGHLGF
+328 KRLGHLGF
-336 DFALAILLVVITLL
+336 DFGLAIVLVIITLL

-408 ERWLREGHSRKDA
+408 ERWLREGHSKKVA
-421 ILKGTKQIGVAVVG
+421 ILKGTKQIGIAVVG

-441 IAFLPLAFLPDVAGE
+441 IAFLPLAFLPDTAGE
-456 FIRSLPMAVI
+456 FIRSLPVAVM

-476 LTLVPFIGS
+476 LTLVPFLGN

-497 FFLKYLQK
+497 IFLKYLQK
-505 FLTYS
+505 GLTGS
-510 YRGIMPRALKWPK
+510 YRQVMPLALKWPK
-523 TTIGISLLLSG
+523 VTIALSLAISAL
-534 MAFFLFTKTGFKLFP
+534 AFVMFGKAGFRLFP

-559 IKMPLQADIPESDR
+559 IKMPLQANIPESDR
-573 VTKLVE
+573 AARMVE
-579 NELTQHKEIVYYTGN
+579 TELKKHPEIEYYTSN
-594 VGKGNPQIYYNIHQQ
+594 VGKGNPQIYYNVHQQ

-623 DEASPTSK
+623 EESDPTKKTALIRLLRERFAS
-631 INLIKQ
+631 
-637 LRQKFKDFPYA
+637 FPYA
-648 KIEVKDFEQGTPI
+648 RIEVKDFEQGTPI

-666 VRFFGDDPDT
+666 VRVFGDNQDT
-676 LRALSFKVEN
+676 LRALSFKVEQ
-686 ILRSH
+686 ILRKH
-691 PGTVYINNELNT
+691 PGTFFVNNELNA
-703 YKSDVKITIDK
+703 YKSDLKIRINK

-727 DKLIRMAVVGLT
+727 DKVIRMAVAGFN

-754 ITLARDKFSNL
+754 ITLPREKYSDL

-770 LYVNNIQGV
+770 LYVNNLNGT
-779 PVLVN
+779 PVLLD
-784 QIASISFETSPTA
+784 QIATIGFETSPTA

-805 FAKVTALT
+805 FAKVTSLT
-813 KENIY
+813 KDNVL
-818 ANDVLKDI
+818 ANDILKDV
-826 VPQLDKLNMP
+826 VPQLNQLKMP

-861 ILLSTFLFI
+861 ILLSTFLFV

-882 IIIVLSIIPLGIL
+882 IIIVLSIIPLGVV
-895 GGVIMLLIAGY
+895 GGVALLLMTGN
-906 PMSLV
+906 PMSLTA
-911 SIIGFIGL
+911 IIGFIGL

-934 NQLRAEGYSI
+934 NQLRAEGKSI
-944 DEAIN
+944 EEAIHI
-949 MAGETRFL
+949 AGETRFL

-970 IPLALNPNPL
+970 LPIALNPNPM

-990 GLISSTILSRIVT
+990 GLISSTVLSRIVT
-1003 PVMYKLIPPSIE
+1003 PVMYKLIPPTIE
-1015 ENNHAATIKQE
+1015 QE
-1026 EVHFNLQPNN
+1026 EEV

>member
-77 IDKMLTTIEDG
+77 IDKILTTIEDG
-88 VAVIQPKFKYGVD
+88 VAAFQVKFKYGVD
-101 IDNKYQQ
+101 IDNKYQE
-108 ISTEINALKNSELP
+108 ISTEINALKNSALP
-122 KDIYLIKIEKIS
+122 KDIYLIKTEKIS
-134 SSDVKVL
+134 SSDVKIL
-141 QAALVSDNVS
+141 QVALVSDNAS
-151 DKMLRDEADILK
+151 DKLLRDEADMLK

-173 EVKYAG
+173 EVGYFG

-189 QLDKLAQLKIPLN
+189 QLDKLAQMKIPLN

-219 INLESKVFNVK
+219 VNLESKVFNVK
-230 TSGKLKNIEDVANT
+230 TSGKFKSIEDVANT
-244 VIYNGNGKIIYLK
+244 VIYNANGKIVYLK
-257 DVAEVS
+257 DVADVG
-263 YKNQM
+263 YKSEM
-268 VNHITR
+268 VKHITR

-288 DNVNIAKVQGEFL
+288 DNVNITKVQEEFF
-301 PILDEFS
+301 PIVEEFS
-308 KGLPP
+308 KRLPA
-313 NIRLV
+313 NIELV
-318 KTFDQATMVS
+318 KTFDQGTMVS
-328 RRLGHLGF
+328 QRLGHLGF
-336 DFALAILLVVITLL
+336 DFTLAIVLVVITLL

-355 ASLIVMISI
+355 ASLIVMVSI

-374 MNLLGYSLNQLSIVG
+374 LNLLGFSLNQLSIVG

-408 ERWLREGHSRKDA
+408 GRWLREGHSRMDA
-421 ILKGTKQIGVAVVG
+421 VLKGTKQIGMAVVG

-441 IAFLPLAFLPDVAGE
+441 IAFLPLAFLPDAAGE
-456 FIRSLPMAVI
+456 FMRSLPMAVI

-476 LTLVPFIGS
+476 LTLVPFMGS
-485 RILKTHTHGEGN
+485 RLLKTHTDGQGN
-497 FFLKYLQK
+497 YFLKQLQK
-505 FLTYS
+505 LLTYS
-510 YRGIMPRALKWPK
+510 YRGIMPRALKYPK
-523 TTIGISLLLSG
+523 ITIGISLILSVF
-534 MAFFLFTKTGFKLFP
+534 AFFLFTKAGFKLFP

-559 IKMPLQADIPESDR
+559 IKMPLQAGIPESDR

-579 NELTQHKEIVYYTGN
+579 NELKQHKEIVYYTSN
-594 VGKGNPQIYYNIHQQ
+594 VGKGNPQIYYNVHQQ
-609 DIKPDFAQIFVQMD
+609 DVKPDFAQIFVQLD
-623 DEASPTSK
+623 DEASPDSK
-631 INLIKQ
+631 VALIKQ
-637 LRQKFKDFPYA
+637 LREKFKYFPYA
-648 KIEVKDFEQGTPI
+648 KIEVKDFEQGPPI

-666 VRFFGDDPDT
+666 VRVFGEDPNK
-676 LRALSFKVEN
+676 LRELSFEVEDL
-686 ILRSH
+686 LRKH
-691 PGTVYINNELNT
+691 LGTVYINNELNT
-703 YKSDVKITIDK
+703 YKSDVKIEINK

-727 DKLIRMAVVGLT
+727 DKVIRIAVAGLA

-754 ITLARDKFSNL
+754 LTLARDKFSNL

-779 PVLVN
+779 PVLVS
-784 QIASISFETSPTA
+784 QIATISFETSPTA

-805 FAKVTALT
+805 FAKVTSLT
-813 KENIY
+813 KEGVY

-826 VPQLDKLNMP
+826 IPQLDKLKMP
-836 AGYYYKLSGEAESE
+836 PGYYYKLSGEAESE
-850 GDALGGNFLSV
+850 GDTLGGNFLSV
-861 ILLSTFLFI
+861 ILLSTFLFV

-895 GGVIMLLIAGY
+895 GGVVMLLITGH
-906 PMSLV
+906 PMSIV

-934 NQLRAEGYSI
+934 NQLRVEGYSI
-944 DEAIN
+944 DDAIN
-949 MAGETRFL
+949 KAGETRFL
-957 PVVLTSITAICGL
+957 PVVLTSLTAICGL

-1015 ENNHAATIKQE
+1015 SI
-1026 EVHFNLQPNN
+1026 

>member
-18 FLLFAVV
+18 FLLVAVV

-36 EDPTIHPP
+36 EDPTTHPP
-44 EYLITVIYPGTS
+44 QYLVTVIYPGTS

-77 IDKMLTTIEDG
+77 IDKILTTVEDG
-88 VAVIQPKFKYGVD
+88 VAAIQIKFKYGVD
-101 IDNKYQQ
+101 VDNKYQE

-122 KDIYLIKIEKIS
+122 KEIYQIKTEKIA
-134 SSDVKVL
+134 SSDVKIFQV
-141 QAALVSDNVS
+141 ALISNSAPSKV
-151 DKMLRDEADILK
+151 LRDQADILK
-163 TRLEKITNLK
+163 SKLEKITNLR
-173 EVKYAG
+173 EVKYTG
-179 MPEQEIRVDV
+179 MPEQEIRIDM

-202 IVIGSLQS
+202 LVIGSLQS

-219 INLESKVFNVK
+219 INLDSKVFNVK
-230 TSGKLKNIEDVANT
+230 TSGKFKGVADVANT
-244 VIYNGNGKIIYLK
+244 VIYNANGKIIYLK
-257 DVAEVS
+257 DVAQVS
-263 YKNQM
+263 YKDGI

-274 VNGHRC
+274 INGHRC
-280 VLVTAAMK
+280 ILVTAAMK
-288 DNVNIAKVQGEFL
+288 DNVDISQVKKEYT
-301 PILDEFS
+301 PILEEFTS
-308 KGLPP
+308 SLPE
-313 NIRLV
+313 NI
-318 KTFDQATMVS
+318 KMIKNFDQADMVS
-328 RRLGHLGF
+328 KRLGHLGF
-336 DFALAILLVVITLL
+336 DFGLAILLVTITLL

-374 MNLLGYSLNQLSIVG
+374 MNLLGFSLNQLSIVG

-408 ERWLREGHSRKDA
+408 ERWLREGHSKKDA
-421 ILKGTKQIGVAVVG
+421 ILMGTKQIGAAVVG

-441 IAFLPLAFLPDVAGE
+441 IAFLPLAFLPDMAGE
-456 FIRSLPMAVI
+456 FIRSLPMAII

-485 RILKTHTHGEGN
+485 KILKTHSHGEGN
-497 FFLKYLQK
+497 YFLKKLQQ
-505 FLTYS
+505 FLTFS
-510 YRGIMPRALKWPK
+510 YRGIMPLALKWPK
-523 TTIGISLLLSG
+523 VTIGISIALSVLAFLLFSL
-534 MAFFLFTKTGFKLFP
+534 AGFKLFP

-579 NELTQHKEIVYYTGN
+579 KELKKHHEIVYYTSN
-594 VGKGNPQIYYNIHQQ
+594 VGKGNPQIYYNVHQQ
-609 DIKPDFAQIFVQMD
+609 DIKPDFAQVFVQMD
-623 DEASPTSK
+623 EETNPNKKTE
-631 INLIKQ
+631 LIKM
-637 LRQKFKDFPYA
+637 LRNKFQHFPYA

-666 VRFFGDDPDT
+666 VRVFGDNQDT
-676 LRALSFKVEN
+676 LKKLSFKVEAL
-686 ILRSH
+686 LRKH
-691 PGTVYINNELNT
+691 PGTFFINNELNT
-703 YKSDVKITIDK
+703 DKSDVKIKIDK
-714 EKARTLGVLTSDI
+714 EKARTLGVMTSDI
-727 DKLIRMAVVGLT
+727 DKVIRMAVAGLN

-754 ITLARDKFSNL
+754 LTLPREKFSNL
-765 DAFKN
+765 DALKN
-770 LYVNNIQGV
+770 LYVNNIQGAPIQV
-779 PVLVN
+779 D
-784 QIASISFETSPTA
+784 QIATIGFETSPTA

-805 FAKVTALT
+805 FAKVTSLT
-813 KENIY
+813 KDHVF
-818 ANDVLKDI
+818 ANDILKDL
-826 VPQLDKLNMP
+826 VPQLNQMKMP
-836 AGYYYKLSGEAESE
+836 KGYYYKLSGEAESE
-850 GDALGGNFLSV
+850 GDALGGNFLAV
-861 ILLSTFLFI
+861 IILSTFLFI

-882 IIIVLSIIPLGIL
+882 IIIVLSIIPLGVL
-895 GGVIMLLIAGY
+895 GGVVLLLITGN

-934 NQLRAEGYSI
+934 NQLREEGKSI
-944 DEAIN
+944 DEAIHI
-949 MAGETRFL
+949 AGETRFL

-970 IPLALNPNPL
+970 IPIALNPNPQ

-1003 PVMYKLIPPSIE
+1003 PVMYKLIPPQLDE
-1015 ENNHAATIKQE
+1015 K
-1026 EVHFNLQPNN
+1026 

>member
-18 FLLFAVV
+18 FLLVAVV

-36 EDPTIHPP
+36 EDPTTHPP
-44 EYLITVIYPGTS
+44 QYLVTVIYPGTS

-77 IDKMLTTIEDG
+77 IDKILTTVEDG
-88 VAVIQPKFKYGVD
+88 VAAIQIKFKYGVD
-101 IDNKYQQ
+101 VDNKYQE

-122 KDIYLIKIEKIS
+122 KEIYQIKTEKIA
-134 SSDVKVL
+134 SSDVKIFQV
-141 QAALVSDNVS
+141 ALISNSAPSKV
-151 DKMLRDEADILK
+151 LRDQADILK
-163 TRLEKITNLK
+163 SKLEKITNLR
-173 EVKYAG
+173 EVKYTG
-179 MPEQEIRVDV
+179 MPEQEIRIDM

-202 IVIGSLQS
+202 LVIGSLQS

-219 INLESKVFNVK
+219 INLDSKVFNVK
-230 TSGKLKNIEDVANT
+230 TSGKFKGVADVANT
-244 VIYNGNGKIIYLK
+244 VIYNANGKIIYLK
-257 DVAEVS
+257 DVAQVS
-263 YKNQM
+263 YKDGI

-274 VNGHRC
+274 INGHRC
-280 VLVTAAMK
+280 ILVTAAMK
-288 DNVNIAKVQGEFL
+288 DNVDISQVKKEYT
-301 PILDEFS
+301 PILEEFTS
-308 KGLPP
+308 SLPE
-313 NIRLV
+313 NI
-318 KTFDQATMVS
+318 KMIKNFDQADMVS
-328 RRLGHLGF
+328 KRLGHLGF
-336 DFALAILLVVITLL
+336 DFGLAILLVAITLL

-374 MNLLGYSLNQLSIVG
+374 MNLLGFSLNQLSIVG

-408 ERWLREGHSRKDA
+408 ERWLREGHSKKDA
-421 ILKGTKQIGVAVVG
+421 ILMGTKQIGAAVVG

-441 IAFLPLAFLPDVAGE
+441 IAFLPLAFLPDMAGE
-456 FIRSLPMAVI
+456 FIRSLPMAII

-485 RILKTHTHGEGN
+485 KILKTHSHGEGN
-497 FFLKYLQK
+497 FFLKKLQQ
-505 FLTYS
+505 FLTFS
-510 YRGIMPRALKWPK
+510 YRGIMPLALKWPK
-523 TTIGISLLLSG
+523 VTIGISIALSVLAFLLFSL
-534 MAFFLFTKTGFKLFP
+534 AGFKLFP

-573 VTKLVE
+573 VTQLVE
-579 NELTQHKEIVYYTGN
+579 KELKKHHEIVYYTSN
-594 VGKGNPQIYYNIHQQ
+594 VGKGNPQIYYNVHQQ
-609 DIKPDFAQIFVQMD
+609 DIKPDFAQVFVQMD
-623 DEASPTSK
+623 EETNPNKKTE
-631 INLIKQ
+631 LIKT
-637 LRQKFKDFPYA
+637 LRNKFQHFPYA

-666 VRFFGDDPDT
+666 VRVFGDNQDT
-676 LRALSFKVEN
+676 LKKLSFKVEAL
-686 ILRSH
+686 LRKH
-691 PGTVYINNELNT
+691 PGTFFINNELNT
-703 YKSDVKITIDK
+703 DKSDVKIKIDK
-714 EKARTLGVLTSDI
+714 EKARTLGVMTSDI
-727 DKLIRMAVVGLT
+727 DKVIRMAVAGLN

-754 ITLARDKFSNL
+754 LTLPREKFSNL
-765 DAFKN
+765 DALKN
-770 LYVNNIQGV
+770 LYVNNIQGAPIQV
-779 PVLVN
+779 D
-784 QIASISFETSPTA
+784 QIASIGFETSPTA

-805 FAKVTALT
+805 FAKVTSLT
-813 KENIY
+813 KDHVF
-818 ANDVLKDI
+818 ANDILKDL
-826 VPQLDKLNMP
+826 VPQLNQMKMP
-836 AGYYYKLSGEAESE
+836 KGYYYKLSGEAESE
-850 GDALGGNFLSV
+850 GDALGGNFLAV
-861 ILLSTFLFI
+861 IILSTFLFI

-882 IIIVLSIIPLGIL
+882 IIIVLSIIPLGVL
-895 GGVIMLLIAGY
+895 GGVVLLLITGN

-934 NQLRAEGYSI
+934 NQLREEGKSI
-944 DEAIN
+944 DEAIHI
-949 MAGETRFL
+949 AGETRFL

-970 IPLALNPNPL
+970 IPIALNPNPQ

-1003 PVMYKLIPPSIE
+1003 PVMYKLIPPQLDE
-1015 ENNHAATIKQE
+1015 K
-1026 EVHFNLQPNN
+1026 

>member
-6 FAVKNYQFTLII
+6 FSVKNYQFTMVI
-18 FLLFAVV
+18 FMLVAVV

-36 EDPTIHPP
+36 EDPTTHQPQ
-44 EYLITVIYPGTS
+44 YLITVIYPGTS

-77 IDKMLTTIEDG
+77 IDKILTTVEDG
-88 VAVIQPKFKYGVD
+88 VAAIQPKFKYGVD
-101 IDNKYQQ
+101 VDNKYQE
-108 ISTEINALKNSELP
+108 ISTEINALKNSGLP
-122 KDIYLIKIEKIS
+122 KDIYLIKTEKIS

-141 QAALVSDNVS
+141 QVALVSNNAAS
-151 DKMLRDEADILK
+151 KTLRDQADILK
-163 TRLEKITNLK
+163 TKLEKITNLK
-173 EVKYAG
+173 DVKYFG
-179 MPEQEIRVDV
+179 MPEQEIRIDM

-202 IVIGSLQS
+202 VVVGSLQS
-210 EAADIPGGS
+210 EAADVPGGS
-219 INLESKVFNVK
+219 INLDSKVFNVK
-230 TSGKLKNIEDVANT
+230 TSGKFKNVDDVANT
-244 VIYNGNGKIIYLK
+244 VIYNANGKIVYLK
-257 DVAEVS
+257 DVAQVS
-263 YKNQM
+263 YKDEQ

-274 VNGHRC
+274 VNGHRS
-280 VLVTAAMK
+280 VLVTAGMK
-288 DNVNIAKVQGEFL
+288 DNVNITSVQEEYLPVLEEFN
-301 PILDEFS
+301 
-308 KGLPP
+308 KGLPE
-313 NIRLV
+313 NV
-318 KTFDQATMVS
+318 KMVKNFDQANMVS
-328 RRLGHLGF
+328 KRLGHLGF
-336 DFALAILLVVITLL
+336 DFGLAIVLVVITLL

-374 MNLLGYSLNQLSIVG
+374 LNLFGFSLNQLSIVG

-408 ERWLREGHSRKDA
+408 ERWLREGHSKMEA
-421 ILKGTKQIGVAVVG
+421 VLMGTKQIGIAVVG

-456 FIRSLPMAVI
+456 FIRSLPMAVM

-485 RILKTHTHGEGN
+485 KLLKTHTHGEGN
-497 FFLKYLQK
+497 FFLKHLQR
-505 FLTYS
+505 FLTYA
-510 YRGIMPRALKWPK
+510 YKGIMPKALQWPK
-523 TTIGISLLLSG
+523 VTIGISLILSVI
-534 MAFFLFTKTGFKLFP
+534 AFMLFPLAGFKLFP

-573 VTKLVE
+573 ATRLVE
-579 NELTQHKEIVYYTGN
+579 TELKKHKEIVYYTSN

-609 DIKPDFAQIFVQMD
+609 DVKPDFAQVFVQL
-623 DEASPTSK
+623 DEEAGPKSK
-631 INLIKQ
+631 TDLIRK
-637 LRQKFKDFPYA
+637 LRNKFLDFPYA
-648 KIEVKDFEQGTPI
+648 RIEIKDLEQGPPI

-666 VRFFGDDPDT
+666 VRIFGEDQEK
-676 LRALSFKVEN
+676 LRELSFKVED
-686 ILRSH
+686 ILQKH
-691 PGTVYINNELNT
+691 PGTFYVNNELNV
-703 YKSDVKITIDK
+703 YKSDIKIKIDK
-714 EKARTLGVLTSDI
+714 EKARTLGVLTSDV
-727 DKLIRMAVVGLT
+727 DKVIRLAIAGLP

-747 GDSRNVV
+747 GDARNVV
-754 ITLARDKFSNL
+754 ITLPKDKFPNL

-779 PVLVN
+779 PIKVD
-784 QIASISFETSPTA
+784 QISTIAFEKSPTA

-805 FAKVTALT
+805 FAKVTSLT
-813 KENIY
+813 KENVY
-818 ANDVLKDI
+818 ANDILKD
-826 VPQLDKLNMP
+826 VLPELDKLKMP

-861 ILLSTFLFI
+861 IILSGFLFVA
-870 GVLLLQFKTFKG
+870 VLLLQFKNFKG

-895 GGVIMLLIAGY
+895 GGVIFLLMTGN

-934 NQLRAEGYSI
+934 NQLRVEGYSI
-944 DEAIN
+944 DEAIAK
-949 MAGETRFL
+949 AGETRFL

-970 IPLALNPNPL
+970 LPIALNPNPL

-990 GLISSTILSRIVT
+990 GLITSTILSRIVT
-1003 PVMYKLIPPSIE
+1003 PVMYKLIPPSIDQIS
-1015 ENNHAATIKQE
+1015 NDN
-1026 EVHFNLQPNN
+1026 

>member
-36 EDPTIHPP
+36 EDPSIHPP
-44 EYLITVIYPGTS
+44 QYLITVIYPGTS

-77 IDKMLTTIEDG
+77 IDKMLTTVEDG
-88 VAVIQPKFKYGVD
+88 VAAIQVKFKYGVD
-101 IDNKYQQ
+101 IDNKYQE
-108 ISTEINALKNSELP
+108 ISTEVNALKNSELP
-122 KDIYLIKIEKIS
+122 KDIYLIKTEKIS
-134 SSDVKVL
+134 SSDVKIL
-141 QAALVSDNVS
+141 QVALVSDNAS
-151 DKMLRDEADILK
+151 DKLLRDEADILK

-173 EVKYAG
+173 EVKYSG

-189 QLDKLAQLKIPLN
+189 QLDKLAQMKIPLN
-202 IVIGSLQS
+202 VVAGSLQS

-219 INLESKVFNVK
+219 INLESKIFNVK
-230 TSGKLKNIEDVANT
+230 TSGKFKNIEDVANT
-244 VIYNGNGKIIYLK
+244 VIYNANGKIIYLK
-257 DVAEVS
+257 DVADVS
-263 YKNQM
+263 YKSEM

-280 VLVTAAMK
+280 VLVSAAMK
-288 DNVNIAKVQGEFL
+288 DNVNIAKVQKEFL
-301 PILDEFS
+301 PIVDEFS
-308 KGLPP
+308 KGLPA

-328 RRLGHLGF
+328 QRLGHLGF
-336 DFALAILLVVITLL
+336 DFGLAILLVAITLL

-369 LGLIA
+369 MGLIA
-374 MNLLGYSLNQLSIVG
+374 LNILGYSLNQLSIVG

-408 ERWLREGHSRKDA
+408 ERWLREGHSRMDA
-421 ILKGTKQIGVAVVG
+421 ILKGTKQIGIAVVG

-441 IAFLPLAFLPDVAGE
+441 IAFLPLAFLPDAAGE
-456 FIRSLPMAVI
+456 FMRSLPMAVI

-476 LTLVPFIGS
+476 LTLVPFLGS

-497 FFLKYLQK
+497 FFLKQLQK

-510 YRGIMPRALKWPK
+510 YRGIMPRALKYPK
-523 TTIGISLLLSG
+523 TTIGVSLILSAL
-534 MAFFLFTKTGFKLFP
+534 AFFLFTKTGFRLFP

-579 NELTQHKEIVYYTGN
+579 NELKQHKEIVYYTSN

-609 DIKPDFAQIFVQMD
+609 DVKPDFAQIFVQMD
-623 DEASPTSK
+623 DEAKPDSK
-631 INLIKQ
+631 VALIRQ
-637 LRQKFKDFPYA
+637 LREKFKSFPYA
-648 KIEVKDFEQGTPI
+648 KIEVKDFEQGPPI

-666 VRFFGDDPDT
+666 VRVFGEDPDT
-676 LRALSFKVEN
+676 LRKLSFKVED
-686 ILRSH
+686 ILH
-691 PGTVYINNELNT
+691 NNPGTVYINNELNT
-703 YKSDVKITIDK
+703 YKSDIKIEINK

-727 DKLIRMAVVGLT
+727 DKVIRMAVAGLP

-747 GDSRNVV
+747 GDTRNVV
-754 ITLARDKFSNL
+754 ITLARNKFSNL

-770 LYVNNIQGV
+770 LYVNNVQGV
-779 PVLVN
+779 PVLVS
-784 QIASISFETSPTA
+784 QIATIAFETSPTA
-797 INHFNKSR
+797 INHFNKSA
-805 FAKVTALT
+805 FAKVTSLT
-813 KENIY
+813 KENVL
-818 ANDVLKDI
+818 ANDVLKDV
-826 VPQLDKLNMP
+826 VPQLNQLKMP
-836 AGYYYKLSGEAESE
+836 PGYYYKLSGEAESE
-850 GDALGGNFLSV
+850 GDTLGGNFLSV

-895 GGVIMLLIAGY
+895 GGVVMLLITGH
-906 PMSLV
+906 PMSIV

-944 DEAIN
+944 DDAIN
-949 MAGETRFL
+949 KAGETRFL

-970 IPLALNPNPL
+970 IPLAWNPNPL

-1015 ENNHAATIKQE
+1015 NN
-1026 EVHFNLQPNN
+1026 

>member
-77 IDKMLTTIEDG
+77 IDKMLTTVEDG
-88 VAVIQPKFKYGVD
+88 VAAIQVKFKYGVD
-101 IDNKYQQ
+101 INNKYQE

-122 KDIYLIKIEKIS
+122 KDIYLIKTEKIS
-134 SSDVKVL
+134 SSDVKIL
-141 QAALVSDNVS
+141 QVALVSDIAS
-151 DKMLRDEADILK
+151 DKLLRDEADILK

-173 EVKYAG
+173 EVKYSG

-202 IVIGSLQS
+202 VVAGSLQS

-219 INLESKVFNVK
+219 INLDSKVFNVK
-230 TSGKLKNIEDVANT
+230 TSGKLKNVEDVANT
-244 VIYNGNGKIIYLK
+244 VIYNANGKIIYLK

-263 YKNQM
+263 YKNEM
-268 VNHITR
+268 VSHITR

-288 DNVNIAKVQGEFL
+288 DDVNIAKVQGEFL
-301 PILDEFS
+301 PVLDEFT
-308 KGLPP
+308 KGLPS
-313 NIRLV
+313 NIQLV

-328 RRLGHLGF
+328 QRLGHLGF
-336 DFALAILLVVITLL
+336 DFGLAILLVVITLL

-374 MNLLGYSLNQLSIVG
+374 MNLFGFSLNQLSIVG

-408 ERWLREGHSRKDA
+408 ERWLREGHSRMDA
-421 ILKGTKQIGVAVVG
+421 VLKGTKQIGIAVVG

-441 IAFLPLAFLPDVAGE
+441 IAFLPLAFLPDAAGE
-456 FIRSLPMAVI
+456 FMRSLPMAVI

-476 LTLVPFIGS
+476 LTLVPFLGS
-485 RILKTHTHGEGN
+485 RMLKTHTHGEGN
-497 FFLKYLQK
+497 FFLKQLQK

-523 TTIGISLLLSG
+523 TTIAISLVLSVL
-534 MAFFLFTKTGFKLFP
+534 AFFLFTKTGFKLFP

-573 VTKLVE
+573 VTRLVE
-579 NELTQHKEIVYYTGN
+579 NELKQHKEIVYYTSN
-594 VGKGNPQIYYNIHQQ
+594 VGKGNPQIYYNVHQQ
-609 DIKPDFAQIFVQMD
+609 DVKPDFAQIFVQMD
-623 DEASPTSK
+623 DEASPDSK
-631 INLIKQ
+631 VELVKQ
-637 LRQKFKDFPYA
+637 LREKFKDFPYA
-648 KIEVKDFEQGTPI
+648 KIEVKDFEQGPPI

-666 VRFFGDDPDT
+666 VRVFGEDPDT
-676 LRALSFKVEN
+676 LRKLSFKVED
-686 ILRSH
+686 ILRNN

-703 YKSDVKITIDK
+703 YKSDVKIEINK
-714 EKARTLGVLTSDI
+714 EKARTLGVLTSDV
-727 DKLIRMAVVGLT
+727 DKVIRMAVAGLT

-747 GDSRNVV
+747 GDARNVV
-754 ITLARDKFSNL
+754 LTLPKDKFSNL

-784 QIASISFETSPTA
+784 QIATISFETSPTA

-805 FAKVTALT
+805 FAKVTSLT
-813 KENIY
+813 KEGVL
-818 ANDVLKDI
+818 ANDLLKDI
-826 VPQLDKLNMP
+826 VPQLNKLKMP
-836 AGYYYKLSGEAESE
+836 PGYYYKLSGEAESE
-850 GDALGGNFLSV
+850 GDTLGGNFLSV

-895 GGVIMLLIAGY
+895 GGVVMLLITGH
-906 PMSLV
+906 PMSMV

-934 NQLRAEGYSI
+934 NQLRTEGHSI
-944 DEAIN
+944 DSAIKI
-949 MAGETRFL
+949 AGETRFL

-970 IPLALNPNPL
+970 IPLAWNPNPL
-980 IAPLAIVLIG
+980 ISPLAIVLIG

-1015 ENNHAATIKQE
+1015 NI
-1026 EVHFNLQPNN
+1026 

>member
-6 FAVKNYQFTLII
+6 FSVRNYQFTLII
-18 FLLFAVV
+18 FLLIAVV

-36 EDPTIHPP
+36 EDPTTHPP
-44 EYLITVIYPGTS
+44 QYLITVIYPGTS

-77 IDKMLTTIEDG
+77 IEKILTTVEDG
-88 VAVIQPKFKYGVD
+88 VAAIQPKFKYGVD
-101 IDNKYQQ
+101 VDNKYQE

-122 KDIYLIKIEKIS
+122 KDIYLIKTEKIS
-134 SSDVKVL
+134 SADVKIL
-141 QAALVSDNVS
+141 QVALVSDNAS
-151 DKMLRDEADILK
+151 GKLLRDKADMLK

-173 EVKYAG
+173 EVKYFG
-179 MPEQEIRVDV
+179 MPEQQIRIDM
-189 QLDKLAQLKIPLN
+189 QLDKLAQQKIPLN
-202 IVIGSLQS
+202 VVIGSLQS

-219 INLESKVFNVK
+219 INLESKIFNVK
-230 TSGKLKNIEDVANT
+230 TSGKFKTVDDVANT
-244 VIYNGNGKIIYLK
+244 VIYNANGKIVYLR

-263 YKNQM
+263 YKDGT
-268 VNHITR
+268 VDHITR
-274 VNGHRC
+274 LNGHRS

-288 DNVNIAKVQGEFL
+288 DNVNIAAVQQEFL
-301 PILDEFS
+301 PVLEAFS
-308 KGLPP
+308 KELPA
-313 NIRLV
+313 NIRMV
-318 KTFDQATMVS
+318 KNFDQANMVS
-328 RRLGHLGF
+328 QRLGHLGF

-374 MNLLGYSLNQLSIVG
+374 LNALGYSLNQLSIVG

-421 ILKGTKQIGVAVVG
+421 VLKGTKQIGIAVVG

-441 IAFLPLAFLPDVAGE
+441 IAFLPLAFLPDMAGE
-456 FIRSLPMAVI
+456 FIRSLPVAIM

-476 LTLVPFIGS
+476 LTLVPFLGS
-485 RILKTHTHGEGN
+485 RMLKTHTHGEGN
-497 FFLKYLQK
+497 VFLKYLQK
-505 FLTYS
+505 FLTSAYS
-510 YRGIMPRALKWPK
+510 RVMPLALKWPK
-523 TTIGISLLLSG
+523 TTIALSLALSG
-534 MAFFLFTKTGFKLFP
+534 LAFFLFTVTGFKLFP

-573 VTKLVE
+573 VTRLVE
-579 NELTQHKEIVYYTGN
+579 HELKKHKEIVYYTAN
-594 VGKGNPQIYYNIHQQ
+594 VGKGNPQVYYNVHQQ
-609 DIKPDFAQIFVQMD
+609 DVKPDFGQVFVQLD
-623 DEASPTSK
+623 DEASPGEKTA
-631 INLIKQ
+631 LIKK
-637 LRQKFKDFPYA
+637 LREKFKSFPFA
-648 KIEVKDFEQGTPI
+648 RIEVKDFEQGTPI

-666 VRFFGDDPDT
+666 VRLFGEDQQK
-676 LRALSFKVEN
+676 LRELSFKVEE
-686 ILRSH
+686 LLKKH
-691 PGTVYINNELNT
+691 PGTFYVNNELNT
-703 YKSDVKITIDK
+703 YKSDVKIKINK
-714 EKARTLGVLTSDI
+714 QKARTLGVLTSDV
-727 DKLIRMAVVGLT
+727 DRVIRMAVAGLT

-747 GDSRNVV
+747 GDSRSVV
-754 ITLARDKFSNL
+754 ITLPRDKFSNL
-765 DAFKN
+765 DAFKS
-770 LYVNNIQGV
+770 LYVNNIQGT
-779 PVLVN
+779 PVLVD
-784 QIASISFETSPTA
+784 QIATIAFETSPTA

-805 FAKVTALT
+805 FAKVTSLV
-813 KENIY
+813 KEGVL

-826 VPQLDKLNMP
+826 VPQLDKLKMP
-836 AGYYYKLSGEAESE
+836 PGYYYKLSGEAESE

-861 ILLSTFLFI
+861 ILLSGFLFV

-895 GGVIMLLIAGY
+895 GGVVFLLLTGS

-970 IPLALNPNPL
+970 LPIALNPNPL
-980 IAPLAIVLIG
+980 IAPLAVVLIG

-1003 PVMYKLIPPSIE
+1003 PVMYKLIPPNIE
-1015 ENNHAATIKQE
+1015 ME
-1026 EVHFNLQPNN
+1026 

>member
-36 EDPTIHPP
+36 EDPTTHAPQ
-44 EYLITVIYPGTS
+44 YLITVIYPGTS

-77 IDKMLTTIEDG
+77 IDKMLTTVEDG
-88 VAVIQPKFKYGVD
+88 VAVIQPKFKYGVNV
-101 IDNKYQQ
+101 DNKYQE
-108 ISTEINALKNSELP
+108 ISTEINALKTSELP
-122 KDIYLIKIEKIS
+122 KDIYLIKTEKIS

-141 QAALVSDNVS
+141 QVALVSDNAS
-151 DKMLRDEADILK
+151 DKQLRDEADILK

-173 EVKYAG
+173 EVKYFG

-202 IVIGSLQS
+202 VVIGSLQS

-219 INLESKVFNVK
+219 INLESKIFNVK
-230 TSGKLKNIEDVANT
+230 TSGKLKNVEDVANT
-244 VIYNGNGKIIYLK
+244 VIYNANGKIIYLK

-263 YKNQM
+263 YKNEM
-268 VNHITR
+268 VSHITR

-288 DNVNIAKVQGEFL
+288 DNVNIAAVQKEFL

-308 KGLPP
+308 KGLPS
-313 NIRLV
+313 NIQLV

-328 RRLGHLGF
+328 QRLGHLGF

-374 MNLLGYSLNQLSIVG
+374 MNILGYSLNQLSIVG

-408 ERWLREGHSRKDA
+408 ERWLREGHSLKDA
-421 ILKGTKQIGVAVVG
+421 VLKGTKQIGVAVVG
-435 CTATLV
+435 CTATLI
-441 IAFLPLAFLPDVAGE
+441 IAFLPLAFLPDIAGE

-485 RILKTHTHGEGN
+485 RLLKTHTHGEGN

-510 YRGIMPRALKWPK
+510 YRGIMPVALKWPK
-523 TTIGISLLLSG
+523 TTIGISLVLSVL
-534 MAFFLFTKTGFKLFP
+534 AFFLFTKAGFKLFP
-549 TSEKPMFLIN
+549 TSEKPMFLVN

-579 NELTQHKEIVYYTGN
+579 DELKQHKEIVYYTSN
-594 VGKGNPQIYYNIHQQ
+594 VGKGNPQIYYNVHQQ
-609 DIKPDFAQIFVQMD
+609 DVKPDFAQIFVQMD
-623 DEASPTSK
+623 NEASPDSK
-631 INLIKQ
+631 VELIKQ
-637 LRQKFKDFPYA
+637 LRQRFKNFPYA

-666 VRFFGDDPDT
+666 VRVFGEDPNK
-676 LRALSFKVEN
+676 LRELSFKAED
-686 ILRSH
+686 ILRKH

-703 YKSDVKITIDK
+703 YKSDVKIKINK
-714 EKARTLGVLTSDI
+714 EKARTLGVLTSDV
-727 DKLIRMAVVGLT
+727 DKVIRMAVAGLT

-754 ITLARDKFSNL
+754 ITLTRDKFSNL
-765 DAFKN
+765 DVFKN

-784 QIASISFETSPTA
+784 QIATISFETSPTA

-805 FAKVTALT
+805 FAKVTSLT
-813 KENIY
+813 KENVY

-826 VPQLDKLNMP
+826 VPQLDSLKMP
-836 AGYYYKLSGEAESE
+836 PGYYYKLSGEAESE

-861 ILLSTFLFI
+861 ILLSTFLFV

-895 GGVIMLLIAGY
+895 GGVVMLLIAGH

-934 NQLRAEGYSI
+934 NQLRAEGHSI
-944 DEAIN
+944 DSAIKI
-949 MAGETRFL
+949 AGETRFL

-980 IAPLAIVLIG
+980 ISPLAIVLIG

-1003 PVMYKLIPPSIE
+1003 PVMYKLIPPKVESE
-1015 ENNHAATIKQE
+1015 G
-1026 EVHFNLQPNN
+1026 